1 MTVTIKNVRS
11 EYPRPQFIRKDW
23 INLNGEWEFQFDD
36 ANVGE
41 KEKWYQNTPLSKTID
56 TTFSKT
62 IQVPFTYETDASGIG
77 EKEFHPIIWY
87 RKTITNIH
95 RENKRTILHFQA
107 SDFTTKVWVDGVFA
121 GKHDGGYSAFSLDI
135 TDKLQHSGEHTIVV
149 KVEDSQSCHQPR
161 GKQRWTDENFGCWYV
176 QTTGIW
182 QTVWIEFIPEVSLKR
197 VKMTPD
203 IDTNSIDMEFTV
215 NVPASEEVMVE
226 TIISFDKQVVRKAN
240 IFMDREQVKL
250 NLNLLHEFHD
260 WKLQLWSPEHPN
272 LYDVTFKLY
281 QNGVLLDEVDSYF
294 GMRKISTY
302 NGNILLNNVPLYQK
316 LILDQGY
323 WTESHLTPPSDA
335 ALVKDIEL
343 IKEMGYNG
351 VRKHQKIEDPRFY
364 YWCDKKGLLVW
375 AEMPSTYEYSDTAVE
390 HFSKEWLAIVNQFY
404 NHPSIVTWVPF
415 NESWGIRNVFKDKS
429 QQRFTEGIYYL
440 TKAVDP
446 MRLVIVNDGWEHT
459 VSDIITLHDY
469 ESSGERFSAR
479 YQDKD
484 QITNNVIAHNN
495 DKFCMAEGY
504 EYKGQPILI
513 SEFGGVAFVSE
524 DGWGYG
530 DQVSSELEFFARVGK
545 ITRAVQDTPYVC
557 GYCYTQLTDV
567 QQEVNGF
574 LTESREPKVSLEK
587 IRELNR
593 R

>member
-1 MTVTIKNVRS
+1 MTISTTFLRD
-11 EYPRPQFIRKDW
+11 EYPRPQFVRKDW
-23 INLNGEWEFQFDD
+23 LNLNGEWEFQFDD
-36 ANVGE
+36 SNIGE
-41 KEKWYQNTPLSKTID
+41 KEKWYQNQ
-56 TTFSKT
+56 TFSNT
-62 IQVPFTYETDASGIG
+62 INVPFTFETKASGIG
-77 EKEFHPIIWY
+77 EEAFHSIVWY
-87 RKTITNIH
+87 RKTITNIN

-107 SDFTTKVWVDGVFA
+107 SDFTTKVWVDGESA
-121 GKHDGGYSAFSLDI
+121 GNHVGGYTAFSLDI
-135 TDKLQHSGEHTIVV
+135 TDKLNNSDEHTIVV
-149 KVEDSQSCHQPR
+149 KVEDSQSCEQPR
-161 GKQRWTDENFGCWYV
+161 GKQRWMDKNFGCWYV

-182 QTVWIEFIPEVSLKR
+182 QTVWLEFLPEVSLNR

-203 IDTNSIDMEFTV
+203 IDTDSINLEFTV
-215 NVPASEEVMVE
+215 NVPASDEVMVE
-226 TIISFDKQVVRKAN
+226 TVISFDKHVIRKAS
-240 IFMDREQVKL
+240 IYMDRENAKL

-260 WKLQLWSPEHPN
+260 WKIQLWSPKHPN

-281 QNGVLLDEVDSYF
+281 QNGVLIDEVESYF

-302 NGNILLNNVPLYQK
+302 NGNVLLNNMPVYQK

-375 AEMPSTYEYSDTAVE
+375 AEMPSTYEYTDKAVE
-390 HFSKEWLAIVNQFY
+390 NFTKEWLDVVNQFY

-415 NESWGIRNVFKDKS
+415 NESWGVKNIFKDPL

-440 TKAVDP
+440 TKAVDS
-446 MRLVIVNDGWEHT
+446 MRPVIVNDGWEHT
-459 VSDIITLHDY
+459 ISDIITLHDY
-469 ESSGERFSAR
+469 ESSGEAFFER
-479 YQDKD
+479 YKDKD
-484 QITNNVIAHNN
+484 QITSNGIAYNQH
-495 DKFCMAEGY
+495 KFCMAEGY

-513 SEFGGVAFVSE
+513 SEFGGVAFMTE
-524 DGWGYG
+524 EGWGYG
-530 DQVSSELEFFARVGK
+530 EQVKTEGEFFERVEK
-545 ITRAVQDTPYVC
+545 IHRAVQETPYVC

-574 LTESREPKVSLEK
+574 LTESREYKVSLEK
-587 IRELNR
+587 IKEINKLPR
-593 R
+593 